1 MTLIEKIR
9 ARCDE
14 LHDLETCEAEEV
26 YEQVA
31 EEFGIEI
38 DELYDMLDAEETE

>member
-1 MTLIEKIR
+1 MTLVTVDAVR
-9 ARCDE
+9 ARCTE
-14 LHDLETCEAEEV
+14 LHDLETMEPEDV

-38 DELYDMLDAEETE
+38 DELFDLLSQ